1 MTYNTY
7 IYTDNF
13 DNTDKW
19 DKKDNLDKTS
29 NQTKAKNANIVC
41 FVCFISKQMLHI
53 VNVQVEDWW
62 PLIGVGPG
70 GMGWER
76 W

>member
-1 MTYNTY
+1 MTCLK
-7 IYTDNF
+7 IE
-13 DNTDKW
+13 
-19 DKKDNLDKTS
+19 KTAPVTLRLTVIIFEMCADLAGP
-29 NQTKAKNANIVC
+29 NWFC
-41 FVCFISKQMLHI
+41 GFCLFLCFISKQMLHI

-70 GMGWER
+70 GMGWEG